1 MATKVQL
8 TKTALPLWKHID
20 VATILR
26 KGIWLT
32 IVTVS
37 IIYSLVGSEDSLLST
52 QTEFEK

>member
-1 MATKVQL
+1 MDIQL
-8 TKTALPLWKHID
+8 TKTALPMWKQID

-26 KGIWLT
+26 KGIWST

-37 IIYSLVGSEDSLLST
+37 IIYSLAGPQDSLLST